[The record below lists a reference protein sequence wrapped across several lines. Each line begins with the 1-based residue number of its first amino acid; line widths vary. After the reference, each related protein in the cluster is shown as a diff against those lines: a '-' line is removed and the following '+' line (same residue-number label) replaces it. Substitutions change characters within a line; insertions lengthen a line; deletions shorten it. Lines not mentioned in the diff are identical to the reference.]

1 MKEIKNQF
9 ILCEGFQSFTLAAA
23 KKIRYKSF
31 LIGVCKK
38 KIQSEGKQ
46 QDNTDVLDL
55 F

>member
-31 LIGVCKK
+31 LIGVYK

-55 F
+55 L